1 MRTTIAKAQ
10 AAYDAMTPD
19 EPADLPESHLATIE
33 ADLLEDFNADWQ
45 AGYLAG
51 EVESRG
57 CNPVSPEQ
65 ITLLSNQLS
74 AIVKEWLGENVK

>member
-19 EPADLPESHLATIE
+19 EPVDVPESHLATIE

-45 AGYLAG
+45 AGYLAS
-51 EVESRG
+51 EVELRG
-57 CNPVSPEQ
+57 CNPVSQEQ
-65 ITLLSNQLS
+65 IDLLSNQLS